1 MSNGR
6 RGWQEIRLSLVLGS
20 CWVQLGTWS
29 SFLQLLGTRSQGM
42 LARVSLAFLGPA
54 LLTLKSLGPTRP
66 HSGLT
71 VGTFY
76 PIMKGIWNE
85 MTLVLGNA
93 RPTGGCPEVCPVS
106 SLPSFPELLCLSP
119 HPPSHPRTFCLESGK
134 FQQSLLRQSPL
145 PHSHL
150 RGQAWTGSDAA
161 EALLG
166 IPQAS
171 RKDPASVTSPPGALL
186 ARARPPDA
194 PLLVC
199 SFPRG
204 VATHTSLLSWL

>member
-6 RGWQEIRLSLVLGS
+6 RGWQEIRLSLVLGG

-85 MTLVLGNA
+85 MTLVPGNA
-93 RPTGGCPEVCPVS
+93 GPTGGCPEVCLVGSP
-106 SLPSFPELLCLSP
+106 PSFPELLRLSP
-119 HPPSHPRTFCLESGK
+119 HPPSHPRTFCLEPGK
-134 FQQSLLRQSPL
+134 FQQSLGCLVRACSG
-145 PHSHL
+145 SHL
-150 RGQAWTGSDAA
+150 YPI
-161 EALLG
+161 L
-166 IPQAS
+166 IH
-171 RKDPASVTSPPGALL
+171 V
-186 ARARPPDA
+186 ARPGPA
-194 PLLVC
+194 LMRLKP
-199 SFPRG
+199 SWEFPNPAG
-204 VATHTSLLSWL
+204 KTQLQ